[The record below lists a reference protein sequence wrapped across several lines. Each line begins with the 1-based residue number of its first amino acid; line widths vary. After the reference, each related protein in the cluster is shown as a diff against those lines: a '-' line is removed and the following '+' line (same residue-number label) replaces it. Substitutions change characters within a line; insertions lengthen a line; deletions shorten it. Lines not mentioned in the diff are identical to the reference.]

1 MEFKVEVI
9 LTYFEKFGQEIKE
22 LKLPSERFETER
34 KLKNSIIADLPKAKK
49 DLLVKASCCIIAD
62 MPDNKIP
69 SWYEGWYKEANGKLW
84 FNDDKRTKYGLN

>member
-34 KLKNSIIADLPKAKK
+34 KLKSSILATISKKKK
-49 DLLVKASCCIIAD
+49 DLLMKASCAIITKTPD
-62 MPDNKIP
+62 SKMPE
-69 SWYEGWYKEANGKLW
+69 WY
-84 FNDDKRTKYGLN
+84 